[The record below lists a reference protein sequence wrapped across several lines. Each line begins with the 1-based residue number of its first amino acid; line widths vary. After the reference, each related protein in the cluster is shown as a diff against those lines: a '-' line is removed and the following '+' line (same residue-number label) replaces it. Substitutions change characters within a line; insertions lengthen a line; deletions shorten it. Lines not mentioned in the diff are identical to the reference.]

1 MRTAVAAIVFGLAI
15 GSLSRAAADATAY
28 VAPKN
33 KALLVV
39 ARDEKSFARAVTYR
53 VTDER
58 GRCLAV
64 LESGWQSTI
73 PLHDG
78 KRILLL
84 IVGNAP
90 PQVELLRVD
99 LDAGRTYVV
108 RLNAKFRAKQPIEIQ
123 PLRRSEARAQM
134 FPLPIR
140 ETKPRKGDLETCTAW
155 VKKRRDKVM
164 PRVAAAEKAWS
175 EGGKPYQDARTVR
188 EEDGWTAEEVQTP

>member
-1 MRTAVAAIVFGLAI
+1 MRTAIAVVLCSLTI
-15 GSLSRAAADATAY
+15 GSLSRADADPADY

-64 LESGWQSTI
+64 LESGWQSAI

-78 KRILLL
+78 KQILLL

-99 LDAGRTYVV
+99 LDVGRTYVV
-108 RLNAKFRAKQPIEIQ
+108 RLNAKFRAKHPVEIE

-140 ETKPRKGDLETCTAW
+140 ETRPRRGDLEACTAW
-155 VKKRRDKVM
+155 VKKRKDKIT
-164 PRVAAAEKAWS
+164 PRVAAAEKTWS
-175 EGGKPYQDARTVR
+175 EGGKPHQNARTVR
-188 EEDGWTAEEVQTP
+188 EEDGWTAEEVQRP